1 MGAGNL
7 KQVSPTECRCPFDKT
22 SFDLQRKTRG
32 AKCNGRGSPGNGHT
46 SSTNQTGVAMHRN
59 LFQVFKLFH
68 HLAALL
74 IAGSTT
80 DEYDGQGIA
89 IALIIIITII
99 LTMLTIFW
107 PRGDNRGTIIIIINA
122 IIVLIITTIMFDH
135 HNADHILA
143 TK

>member
-68 HLAALL
+68 HLAPLL

-80 DEYDGQGIA
+80 GGGGSA
-89 IALIIIITII
+89 PSG
-99 LTMLTIFW
+99 LTVSICENCMTFSPLNMI
-107 PRGDNRGTIIIIINA
+107 P
-122 IIVLIITTIMFDH
+122 
-135 HNADHILA
+135 
-143 TK
+143 

>member
-80 DEYDGQGIA
+80 LLGER
-89 IALIIIITII
+89 I
-99 LTMLTIFW
+99 LK
-107 PRGDNRGTIIIIINA
+107 
-122 IIVLIITTIMFDH
+122 V
-135 HNADHILA
+135 
-143 TK
+143 

>member
-68 HLAALL
+68 HLGPLL

-80 DEYDGQGIA
+80 KIRFGNHRFNFQNKMGVNFFSA
-89 IALIIIITII
+89 ILDKKGGG
-99 LTMLTIFW
+99 
-107 PRGDNRGTIIIIINA
+107 PRA
-122 IIVLIITTIMFDH
+122 SCL
-135 HNADHILA
+135 
-143 TK
+143 

>member
-80 DEYDGQGIA
+80 GGLAEEGEVAARSLQDDEP
-89 IALIIIITII
+89 L
-99 LTMLTIFW
+99 
-107 PRGDNRGTIIIIINA
+107 PR
-122 IIVLIITTIMFDH
+122 
-135 HNADHILA
+135 LA
-143 TK
+143 HLQS

>member
-80 DEYDGQGIA
+80 KGIF
-89 IALIIIITII
+89 IS
-99 LTMLTIFW
+99 
-107 PRGDNRGTIIIIINA
+107 
-122 IIVLIITTIMFDH
+122 VKSQS
-135 HNADHILA
+135 
-143 TK
+143 TKGSTQKTHSLKNP

>member
-80 DEYDGQGIA
+80 KGAVQNSYQQ
-89 IALIIIITII
+89 
-99 LTMLTIFW
+99 
-107 PRGDNRGTIIIIINA
+107 
-122 IIVLIITTIMFDH
+122 
-135 HNADHILA
+135 LA
-143 TK
+143 R